1 MPAASHEKTLFAYS
15 AYWGSRQTDV
25 THPKSERIDVRVSG
39 PVKQLLQEAA
49 RVDHKSVSE
58 FLLDAGMNAANQTL
72 ADRVRFELSTE
83 KWLEFQAAVDQPVR
97 AKPRL
102 HNLLRQP
109 GLLG

>member
-1 MPAASHEKTLFAYS
+1 
-15 AYWGSRQTDV
+15 
-25 THPKSERIDVRVSG
+25 VS
-39 PVKQLLQEAA
+39 K
-49 RVDHKSVSE
+49 
-58 FLLDAGMNAANQTL
+58 FLLDAGINAANQTL

-83 KWLEFQAAVDQPVR
+83 KWLEFQTALNQPVR

>member
-1 MPAASHEKTLFAYS
+1 MTPRAHGAHCD
-15 AYWGSRQTDV
+15 SRQTDV
-25 THPKSERIDVRVSG
+25 THPKFERIDVRVSG

-49 RVDHKSVSE
+49 RVDHKTVSK
-58 FLLDAGMNAANQTL
+58 FFLDAGINAANQTL

-102 HNLLRQP
+102 HNLLREP